1 MKEVFSSFWILV
13 VWRKEKEKRKRGKN
27 EGMIGCSARLWS
39 RLSVLRSGR
48 GGLPLRQAL
57 IR

>member
-13 VWRKEKEKRKRGKN
+13 VMGKEKEKRKNKKN
-27 EGMIGCSARLWS
+27 ENGWGGFFGPIMV
-39 RLSVLRSGR
+39 RLSAFRHT
-48 GGLPLRQAL
+48 GLPLRQAL